1 MYKAIRITL
10 TLAALSAAVAS
21 QALTINYAGNGA
33 KDSGNTV
40 SLGYLGDDFSFAT
53 STGDT
58 ASGTVT
64 LLDALGTS
72 GLVLTL
78 GADQDA
84 SAIRYSGVATATGF
98 GNYASLVG
106 SDISVVSNNKLSYT
120 LSVQGEVEAVPE
132 PASIAA
138 LGVGA
143 VALLRRRN
151 KKA

>member
-1 MYKAIRITL
+1 MNKAIRFTL
-10 TLAALSAAVAS
+10 TLAALGAAVAS

-33 KDSGNTV
+33 KDSGTTA

-53 STGDT
+53 SMGDT
-58 ASGTVT
+58 ATGTVT

-78 GADQDA
+78 GADQDV
-84 SAIRYSGVATATGF
+84 SPLRYSGVATATGF
-98 GNYASLVG
+98 GTYATLVG
-106 SDISVVSNNKLSYT
+106 SDISVVSNNKVSYT
-120 LSVQGEVEAVPE
+120 LSVQGDVSAVPE
-132 PASIAA
+132 PASFAA

-143 VALLRRRN
+143 VALLRRR